1 MPNDPLPR
9 RRSGVTGTALPNSES
24 DRAGRGEGGAKLHLP
39 DCAETFVIGD
49 TVCVR
54 IPTARPIPKVAPAVE
69 QQGGHVARAL
79 KAGLGDVR
87 VAGRFRLPPP
97 RRSGQDRSRSG
108 RHRHGCSPDECPTGM
123 VSLGRRTCTL
133 PDRGAQPKAVA
144 WSWVWTHWRGEN
156 SARLIT
162 HPQSAETASPD
173 AASHVRPD
181 HASTGVLGASLSRTR
196 TILSSTIVILGFGAF
211 GHLAAI
217 SLTPHVH
224 VLVSDPRKKAR
235 LDARALGMPTIKA
248 AEVRWAYVVVL
259 SMPLAAQKACLM
271 RMLLPPDIEVFATLT
286 MSGPP
291 RALGAA
297 SRACRS

>member
-1 MPNDPLPR
+1 M
-9 RRSGVTGTALPNSES
+9 
-24 DRAGRGEGGAKLHLP
+24 
-39 DCAETFVIGD
+39 
-49 TVCVR
+49 
-54 IPTARPIPKVAPAVE
+54 
-69 QQGGHVARAL
+69 
-79 KAGLGDVR
+79 
-87 VAGRFRLPPP
+87 
-97 RRSGQDRSRSG
+97 
-108 RHRHGCSPDECPTGM
+108 
-123 VSLGRRTCTL
+123 
-133 PDRGAQPKAVA
+133 
-144 WSWVWTHWRGEN
+144 
-156 SARLIT
+156 
-162 HPQSAETASPD
+162 
-173 AASHVRPD
+173 
-181 HASTGVLGASLSRTR
+181 
-196 TILSSTIVILGFGAF
+196 SSTIVILGFGAF